1 MFPIEAYFLLSGLN
15 VIFVKI
21 IQIKSCLV
29 FCNDILENEVEK

>member
-1 MFPIEAYFLLSGLN
+1 MFPIGAYFLLNSLN

-21 IQIKSCLV
+21 IQIKLCSV